1 MAAKLVNCRCC
12 GQALSKR
19 AELCPHCGEPG
30 MPAWQPWVLISTTII
45 GVLAVYY
52 FFLKDLF

>member
-1 MAAKLVNCRCC
+1 
-12 GQALSKR
+12 
-19 AELCPHCGEPG
+19 